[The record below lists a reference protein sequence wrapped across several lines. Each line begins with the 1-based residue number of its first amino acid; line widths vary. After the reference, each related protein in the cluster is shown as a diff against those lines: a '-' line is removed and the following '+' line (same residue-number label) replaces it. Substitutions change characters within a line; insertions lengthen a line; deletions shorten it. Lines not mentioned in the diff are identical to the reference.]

1 MKLTLKHAIA
11 AIILMVSFA
20 ATGAAGPLEDAVVL

>member
-1 MKLTLKHAIA
+1 MESASGK

-20 ATGAAGPLEDAVVL
+20 AQNNEELIVICEKT